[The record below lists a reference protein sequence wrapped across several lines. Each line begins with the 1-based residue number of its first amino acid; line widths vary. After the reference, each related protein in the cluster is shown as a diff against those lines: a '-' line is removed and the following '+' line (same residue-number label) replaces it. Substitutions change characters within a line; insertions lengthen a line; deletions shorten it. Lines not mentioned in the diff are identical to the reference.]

1 METKASQINF
11 HLKVGKFLLLAVKGY
26 SAYSYNPTFTL
37 YSRRMTDKSAGKYN
51 LSLQPPTSNE
61 SNHQVEAVELS
72 SKKKR
77 KRKNK
82 DQTNAPF
89 PSTSNE
95 SNHQVETENPSS
107 KKKKRKHNRSSKLSI
122 EKKRLREADKLRIK
136 IENGTK

>member
-1 METKASQINF
+1 METKASQIDC
-11 HLKVGKFLLLAVKGY
+11 HLKVGKVLLLAVKCY

-61 SNHQVEAVELS
+61 SNHQVEAEEPS
-72 SKKKR
+72 SKKKKR

-95 SNHQVETENPSS
+95 SNHQVEAEEPSS
-107 KKKKRKHNRSSKLSI
+107 KKEKRKRNSSSKLSK
-122 EKKRLREADKLRIK
+122 EKKR
-136 IENGTK
+136 